1 MDDVNYL
8 LAREQVSLL
17 RASTATDPSARFAHR
32 EFARQYGLLLAGS
45 SYPHR
50 VSEETHV
57 IEADGVAEDPTPRAL
72 ARWVNEGGALP

>member
-1 MDDVNYL
+1 MDVNYL
-8 LAREQVSLL
+8 LAREQVSIL

-50 VSEETHV
+50 VTEESLEV
-57 IEADGVAEDPTPRAL
+57 GPEDSIPAAGPLAVAN
-72 ARWVNEGGALP
+72 WVNEGGALP